1 MTKKLT
7 PAFAILKLLL
17 ALAASLVG
25 VPVAVAAEAEPYF
38 VNIGLC
44 SGSSLHGGSVS
55 PLDPKTMLVQSD
67 MSNAFYSHDGGQ
79 TWHLIHMKYLR
90 GGGTTTPAEYD
101 PADAN
106 VIYWTDGRT
115 VKVTRDR
122 GVTWV
127 MVGPSQPWDER
138 DRVRRIYLDPDLA
151 GRLFVGVDSGLNVTD
166 DGGQQWKKIET
177 VTGWV
182 FKIAADRTSPKDK
195 RRYFVGTADGVFRS
209 DDGGATFTEKNSGL
223 PPGGLAG
230 FAAGSNQDETI
241 LYAAAPCTASDGKLA
256 GGMFRSTDKGET
268 WQRCMNPDIDV
279 DPKLPKTAYQF
290 VTTSDKNPR
299 RAYVWCQGARFYPP
313 DHNTIYRT
321 DDAGESWKA
330 VYFSDPRFKAKGMQ
344 CNVETDWQTEA
355 LRQRWQSP
363 ARALEI
369 NTGNPDMVVLTQERW
384 YIYTTDAGSAGNAHA
399 CTRVVQDGQVSWRNN
414 GLMETSCWDY
424 LIDPLD
430 KNRRYIAQTDIGF
443 SRSLD
448 GGRTWIWGG
457 PALPQGVDNTTYQ
470 IVFDP
475 DIKGKIFG
483 AFSATHDIP
492 NYNSIYGG
500 HWRSEHSAGAVGV
513 SLDHAATWK
522 KLWPTKLPVM
532 SIVLDP
538 KSPKG
543 NRTLYA
549 ALFEGGVWR
558 STDDGKTWQACK
570 NAGLGSQKNKR
581 CLKLVLQPDG
591 SLLNLVTGKVKGQ
604 TDGVGLYRS
613 TDQGDHWTRISQGQK
628 WTWPKDFSVNPHDPD
643 DILVGES
650 RDNPGL
656 YRTKDGG
663 NTWQLL
669 ASKERETFGGYFH
682 PDHPGWIYMTCTEG
696 PAHCGLYL
704 SKDDGKTFK
713 PFSQIPFGNI
723 QRICFDP
730 DDPGHIYLTTFGYS
744 VIKAPLEP

>member
-1 MTKKLT
+1 MR
-7 PAFAILKLLL
+7 IIQMQKLLL
-17 ALAASLVG
+17 AVTASLL
-25 VPVAVAAEAEPYF
+25 AVSAAIAAEAEPYF

-44 SGSSLHGGSVS
+44 SGSSLHAGSVS
-55 PLDPKTMLVQSD
+55 PLDPRTMLVQSD
-67 MSNAFYSHDGGQ
+67 MSNAFYSHDGGR
-79 TWHLIHMKYLR
+79 TWHLIHMQYLR

-122 GVTWV
+122 GLTWAA
-127 MVGPSQPWDER
+127 VGGSQPWDENN
-138 DRVRRIYLDPDLA
+138 RVRRIYLDPDLT
-151 GRLFVGVDSGLNVTD
+151 GRLLVGSDSGLHVTES
-166 DGGQQWKKIET
+166 GGNRWKRIET
-177 VTGWV
+177 VAGRV

-195 RRYFVGTADGVFRS
+195 RVYFVGTSGGVFRS
-209 DDGGATFTEKNSGL
+209 DDGGATFTKKNAGL
-223 PPGGLAG
+223 PEGELTG
-230 FAAGSNQDETI
+230 FAAGSNKEETI
-241 LYAAAPCTASDGKLA
+241 LYACTPCTASGAKLC

-268 WQRCMNPDIDV
+268 WRRCMNADIDA
-279 DPKLPKTAYQF
+279 DARLAKTAYQF
-290 VTTSDKNPR
+290 VTASDKNPK
-299 RAYVWCQGARFYPP
+299 RAYVYCQGVTYYPP
-313 DHNTIYRT
+313 GHSTVYRT

-330 VYFSDPRFKAKGMQ
+330 VYFSDPRFKAKGME
-344 CNVETDWQTEA
+344 CNVEADWQTEA
-355 LRQRWQSP
+355 LGQRWQSP
-363 ARALEI
+363 ARAMEI
-369 NTGNPDMVVLTQERW
+369 NARDPDMVVLTQERW
-384 YIYTTDAGSAGNAHA
+384 YIYTTDAGKSWKCAHTGA
-399 CTRVVQDGQVSWRNN
+399 RQVKDGQVSWKNN

-424 LIDPLD
+424 LIDPFD

-448 GGRTWIWGG
+448 GGETWIWGG
-457 PALPQGVDNTTYQ
+457 PALPKGVDNTTYQ
-470 IVFDP
+470 IAFDP

-492 NYNSIYGG
+492 NYNTIYGG
-500 HWRSEHSAGAVGV
+500 HWRPQQAAGAVGV

-522 KLWPTKLPVM
+522 RLWPTKLPVT

-558 STDDGKTWQACK
+558 SNDDGKTWEQCQ
-570 NAGLGSQKNKR
+570 NAGLGSQGNKR

-591 SLLNLVTGKVKGQ
+591 SLLNIVTGKVKGR

-613 TDQGDHWTRISQGQK
+613 RDKGDTWTKISQGQK
-628 WTWPKDFSVNPHDPD
+628 WTWLKDFSVHPHDPSE
-643 DILVGES
+643 ILVAAT

-663 NTWQLL
+663 KTWRLL
-669 ASKERETFGGYFH
+669 ASREREHFGGYFH

-696 PAHCGLYL
+696 PIECGLYL

-713 PFSQIPFGNI
+713 PFSAIPFGNI
-723 QRICFDP
+723 QRVCFDP
-730 DDPGHIYLTTFGYS
+730 DDSQHIYLTTFGYS